1 MNDDIW
7 VAEIQEWAQG
17 LEEIRGLIGGEFA
30 RAEPRNNAVSY
41 IRGLLSDEERKNSWT
56 LSERA
61 GHGTPDGMQR
71 LLSTTDWDPEAVRDA
86 LFGYVKKHL
95 GDPKGILAIDE
106 TGFLKKGTASAGVAR
121 QYSGTAGRVE
131 NCQIGVFL
139 TYASPAGRTFLDR
152 ELYLPKAWTDDA
164 ERCKGAGIPEDR
176 VMATK
181 PELAAEMIE
190 RALDAGI
197 EAEWTT
203 GDAVYG
209 QHTGLRRRLEA
220 RGMHYVMAVPMNQ
233 RAITPNPGSFGAE
246 GRADQLFA
254 ALDGRAWRTRTAG
267 TGTKGERLYSWARI
281 RINGPAETWYRGTLA
296 AGPPLTERPHRR
308 GLLHLPHTRGRH
320 SDRVGP
326 GRRSPLGHRGNLPN
340 LQRRNRTRPL
350 PGTAIHRLVPAHHSF
365 HVRPRV
371 PQRHPLK
378 KGGPH
383 PGSDQLVRLSLPE
396 IRHLITR
403 IAWHQRPEPSH
414 VIRCSLWRRKHQHR
428 AQQCHYRARGH
439 TPQTQL

>member
-1 MNDDIW
+1 MSDDIW

-17 LEEIRGLIGGEFA
+17 LEEIRELIGDDFA
-30 RAEPRNNAVSY
+30 RTEPRNNAVSY

-61 GHGTPDGMQR
+61 GQGTPDGMQR
-71 LLSTTDWDPEAVRDA
+71 LLSTTDWDPDKVRDA

-95 GDPKGILAIDE
+95 GDRKGILAIDE

-139 TYASPAGRTFLDR
+139 SYATPAGRTFLDR
-152 ELYLPKAWTDDA
+152 ELYLPKAWMDDPA
-164 ERCKGAGIPEDR
+164 RCTRAGIPEER

-181 PELAAEMIE
+181 PVLAADMIE

-233 RAITPNPGSFGAE
+233 HAIAQARGSVGGE
-246 GRADQLFA
+246 GRADELFA

-267 TGTKGERLYSWARI
+267 TGTKGERLYAWARI
-281 RINGPAETWYRGTLA
+281 RINGPAETGEHWLLARRSLKDPTEKAYFICHTPENVTVIELARVAGARWAIEETFQTSKGETGLDHYQVRQYTGWYRHITLSMFA
-296 AGPPLTERPHRR
+296 HAFL
-308 GLLHLPHTRGRH
+308 
-320 SDRVGP
+320 SVI
-326 GRRSPLGHRGNLPN
+326 RS
-340 LQRRNRTRPL
+340 
-350 PGTAIHRLVPAHHSF
+350 
-365 HVRPRV
+365 
-371 PQRHPLK
+371 K
-378 KGGPH
+378 KG
-383 PGSDQLVRLSLPE
+383 V
-396 IRHLITR
+396 
-403 IAWHQRPEPSH
+403 
-414 VIRCSLWRRKHQHR
+414 
-428 AQQCHYRARGH
+428 
-439 TPQTQL
+439 QTQVPSNW